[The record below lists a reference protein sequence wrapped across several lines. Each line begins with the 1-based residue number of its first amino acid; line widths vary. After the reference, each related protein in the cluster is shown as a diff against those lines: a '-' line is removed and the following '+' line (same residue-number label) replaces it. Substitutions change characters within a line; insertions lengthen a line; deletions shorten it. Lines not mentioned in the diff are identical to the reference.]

1 MTKTTLSAP
10 ICTDNYNA
18 NKENELFNGSLKYS
32 DVSYIINN
40 I

>member
-10 ICTDNYNA
+10 FRTDNYNA
-18 NKENELFNGSLKYS
+18 NKENELFISILKKS
-32 DVSYIINN
+32 DVSYVINN